1 LPGSSTRSLRG
12 PRAPRAFRSHLRSV
26 LWLSLASSGA
36 ACAAGPKA
44 NVPSDASV
52 LTLDA
57 ARAVD
62 ATADLALSAGNGGDA
77 PPSDLGAPAVE
88 PDSGSMGVEAGPAP
102 APGASASPGCTG
114 AAGPGDG
121 YHDLQVGTVT
131 RKFIIHLPST
141 YDGRRPFPVIFAFH
155 SKGDDATQWDSN
167 SFKLKDAAG
176 EANVLV
182 YMQSLVTAA
191 GNIFD
196 AATDLAYTDAV
207 VAWAT
212 TNVCFDTHRR
222 FLLGHSNGAD
232 FARLLGCQRG
242 DVFSAEAVHAG
253 YPGETAPCKGPIHVW
268 DAIGL
273 LDNPNQVAAAKAT
286 RDFWLQANHC
296 NPDAAVATKVDP
308 VSFCTSY
315 AGCASGSSVVYCED
329 PQNDHKWAP
338 TWMSQGVARFFSR
351 R

>member
-1 LPGSSTRSLRG
+1 LPGSSTHSQ
-12 PRAPRAFRSHLRSV
+12 PAPHLAKAFSSRWAAV
-26 LWLSLASSGA
+26 LWLSLTASGA
-36 ACAAGPKA
+36 GCAAGPRS
-44 NVPSDASV
+44 NITSDASAV
-52 LTLDA
+52 ALDT

-62 ATADLALSAGNGGDA
+62 ASSDPARSPGHESDA
-77 PPSDLGAPAVE
+77 PPNDLGPPDVE
-88 PDSGSMGVEAGPAP
+88 PDASSMGVEAGRAP
-102 APGASASPGCTG
+102 APSPGCTG
-114 AAGPGDG
+114 AAGPADG
-121 YHDLQVGTVT
+121 YHDIEVGAMA
-131 RKFIIHLPST
+131 RKFIIHLPSR
-141 YDGRRPFPVIFAFH
+141 YDGRRPFPIIFAFH

-167 SFKLKDAAG
+167 SFKLRDAAG

-196 AATDLAYTDAV
+196 AATDLPYTDAV
-207 VAWAT
+207 LAWAT

-242 DVFSAEAVHAG
+242 DMFSAEAVHAG
-253 YPGETAPCKGPIHVW
+253 YPGETSPCKGPIHVW

-273 LDNPNQVAAAKAT
+273 LDNPNQVAAAKTT

-296 NPDAAVATKVDP
+296 NSDPAAATKVDP
-308 VSFCTSY
+308 VSYCSSY

-338 TWMSQGVARFFSR
+338 TWMSQGVARFFSGL
-351 R
+351 